1 MIWWHNLTF
10 QPFPLVVKQAP
21 RRKVLLTGPAL
32 RNSLSSLIS
41 THGQAGGVHAVRDQP
56 SSLKGRNNWYTA
68 DEAKKRRRH
77 QILPQARLSKS
88 EEELS
93 VCKTW
98 KEDISKESHLL
109 WQYFGGGGC
118 ENQCWDTEFVKRLGR
133 CFSQQAPTNICWEQT
148 PCQIWLKSSKESTLK
163 WYRYI
168 CCQ

>member
-21 RRKVLLTGPAL
+21 RRKVLLTGPAP

-118 ENQCWDTEFVKRLGR
+118 ENHSVETLNLSKDWEDALANKPQQISVGNRLLVR
-133 CFSQQAPTNICWEQT
+133 SDWSHQRSQ
-148 PCQIWLKSSKESTLK
+148 L
-163 WYRYI
+163 
-168 CCQ
+168 